1 MNFLITPAQTDSFPA
16 GKLVLCVADKEVMHT
31 MYDYMRALHQQFCK
45 DPDCAELRQ
54 EIKTL
59 RLEIAD
65 QMPPQQ
71 KKQLLKLTDL
81 SNVLQDE
88 TAFASFVA
96 GFRLAWGIT
105 KELNMEDPFSFMA
118 TEEQRLGESM

>member
-1 MNFLITPAQTDSFPA
+1 M
-16 GKLVLCVADKEVMHT
+16 LVLCVADKEVMHT

-54 EIKTL
+54 EIKSL

-65 QMPPQQ
+65 QLQPQQ

-88 TAFASFVA
+88 TAFTSFVS
-96 GFRLAWGIT
+96 GFRLACGIA

-118 TEEQRLGESM
+118 AEEQRLSESM

>member
-1 MNFLITPAQTDSFPA
+1 MNFLITPAKADSFPA
-16 GKLVLCVADKEVMHT
+16 GELVLCVADKEVMHT

-54 EIKTL
+54 EIKSL

-65 QMPPQQ
+65 QLQPQQ

-88 TAFASFVA
+88 TAFTSFVS
-96 GFRLAWGIT
+96 GFRLACGIA

-118 TEEQRLGESM
+118 AEEQRLSESM

>member
-1 MNFLITPAQTDSFPA
+1 M
-16 GKLVLCVADKEVMHT
+16 LVLCVADKEVVHT

-45 DPDCAELRQ
+45 DPDWAELRQ

-65 QMPPQQ
+65 QLPPQQ

-88 TAFASFVA
+88 TAFTSFVA
-96 GFRLAWGIT
+96 GFRLAWGIA

-118 TEEQRLGESM
+118 AEEQRLGESM